1 MAKIEIKGTPEKLER
16 VSIFLKA
23 NNIEHTIMEDYGNH
37 SKEDSD
43 KYRELMTKHSQL
55 SVNEDK

>member
-23 NNIEHTIMEDYGNH
+23 NNIQHSIIEDFGNH
-37 SKEDSD
+37 SLEDAK
-43 KYRELMTKHSQL
+43 KYRELMTKLKGQSTAH
-55 SVNEDK
+55 